1 MPVGQMTQ
9 NSEKVCHSA
18 YRKSV
23 GKMLHRQKARRQNEM
38 SPYRMTPK
46 NIPRNLVRLSL
57 KECMKQR
64 EKNHLAINLV

>member
-23 GKMLHRQKARRQNEM
+23 GKMLRRQNARRQNEM
-38 SPYRMTPK
+38 SPLKMKRM
-46 NIPRNLVRLSL
+46 VV
-57 KECMKQR
+57 MVKQVPA
-64 EKNHLAINLV
+64 EVT